1 MIFFE
6 VVKNIKKCKSITKKE
21 QNKLITMGFFE
32 TILNFYKKVLVFPF
46 SVIRLVVCGLT
57 YFFDWLA
64 TVFDTIQAFFRDT
77 IIRAINN
84 NLPTIDLT
92 KGQARDKVLKE
103 LKENNFYKNL

>member
-32 TILNFYKKVLVFPF
+32 TILNFYKKVLAFPF

-57 YFFDWLA
+57 YFFEWLA
-64 TVFDTIQAFFRDT
+64 TVFDTIQAFFEN
-77 IIRAINN
+77 IIRTIYN
-84 NLPTIDLT
+84 NLPTIYLT